1 VAVDTARRQDITA
14 LPPARHIAL
23 MAVGAV
29 AVGTSGP
36 LIVATAVPAL
46 AIAFGATRSAPPWS
60 AGKGLG

>member
-14 LPPARHIAL
+14 LPPGRHIAL

-46 AIAFGATRSAPPWS
+46 AIAFWRNAFGAAAVSWQRS
-60 AGKGLG
+60 